1 MKLKKIVTIG
11 CLSLGLMSPLSY
23 ADTTMNETL
32 VRIVNQLDAL
42 LPLIDQ
48 AEREQPPNQRVM
60 FHFSSFEGSDGEL
73 HTGLREDVMSMKAAI
88 LAQLDQAQIDPE
100 NVTPVENDFIGEHP

>member
-1 MKLKKIVTIG
+1 MKKRI
-11 CLSLGLMSPLSY
+11 LGLMVALCLCPLAH

-48 AEREQPPNQRVM
+48 AEHEQLQNQRVM
-60 FHFSSFEGSDGEL
+60 FHFSSFEGSDGDI
-73 HTGLREDVMSMKAAI
+73 HSGLREDVMSMKAAI
-88 LAQLDQAQIDPE
+88 LAQLDQPLIEPE
-100 NVTPVENDFIGEHP
+100 SVTPINNDFIGDRS

>member
-11 CLSLGLMSPLSY
+11 CLSLGLMSPLIY

-100 NVTPVENDFIGEHP
+100 NVTPMPNDFIGEHR

>member
-1 MKLKKIVTIG
+1 MNLKAIWMIG
-11 CLSLGLMSPLSY
+11 CISLGLISPLTY

-48 AEREQPPNQRVM
+48 AEREQPQNQRVM
-60 FHFSSFEGSDGEL
+60 FHFSSFEGSDGQM

-88 LAQLDQAQIDPE
+88 LAQLDQSQIDPK
-100 NVTPVENDFIGEHP
+100 TSHL